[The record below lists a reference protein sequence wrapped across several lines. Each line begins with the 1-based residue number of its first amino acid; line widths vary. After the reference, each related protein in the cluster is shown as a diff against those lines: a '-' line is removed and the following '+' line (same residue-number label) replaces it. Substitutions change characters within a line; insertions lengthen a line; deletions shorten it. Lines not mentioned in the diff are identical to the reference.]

1 MISSYYFDINDT
13 SKIYEIKTI
22 DNYHNIPI
30 FKIWWELY
38 IFIFLNQNIFENV
51 RIKPDVIVR
60 CRRSGVYIIH
70 ILSSTP
76 QLHWK
81 SRKYILS
88 QRILNDASCCHDDQI
103 SLSHLGAYC
112 IVVAYSKLY
121 DHHQINKNFVYRC
134 YEFYSSPYNK
144 IY

>member
-1 MISSYYFDINDT
+1 MMRT
-13 SKIYEIKTI
+13 LQ
-22 DNYHNIPI
+22 HNV
-30 FKIWWELY
+30 
-38 IFIFLNQNIFENV
+38 NQNIFENV

-70 ILSSTP
+70 ILSSTS

-81 SRKYILS
+81 SRKHILS

-112 IVVAYSKLY
+112 IVAAYSKLY
-121 DHHQINKNFVYRC
+121 DHHQKRQFCVLMLWILFKSLQWNLLSSTTSMYCKFFILFIVWGL
-134 YEFYSSPYNK
+134 FYS
-144 IY
+144 

>member
-1 MISSYYFDINDT
+1 MMRT
-13 SKIYEIKTI
+13 LQ
-22 DNYHNIPI
+22 HNV
-30 FKIWWELY
+30 
-38 IFIFLNQNIFENV
+38 NQNIFENV

-121 DHHQINKNFVYRC
+121 DHHQINDNFCISMIWILFKYVQWNLLSSKTIYPM
-134 YEFYSSPYNK
+134 YDILMLLIFWELFYN
-144 IY
+144 

>member
-1 MISSYYFDINDT
+1 MNT
-13 SKIYEIKTI
+13 SKIYKK
-22 DNYHNIPI
+22 NYYEVLKIPI
-30 FKIWWELY
+30 FQDMMRTLEY
-38 IFIFLNQNIFENV
+38 IVNQNIFENV

-70 ILSSTP
+70 ILSSTS

-81 SRKYILS
+81 SRKHILS

-112 IVVAYSKLY
+112 IVAAYSKLY
-121 DHHQINKNFVYRC
+121 DHHQINDNFVYWC
-134 YEFYSSPYNK
+134 YEFYSSPYNELRVCTVK
-144 IY
+144 FSFCS

>member
-1 MISSYYFDINDT
+1 MMRT
-13 SKIYEIKTI
+13 LQ
-22 DNYHNIPI
+22 HNV
-30 FKIWWELY
+30 
-38 IFIFLNQNIFENV
+38 NQNIFENV

-70 ILSSTP
+70 ILSFSP

-81 SRKYILS
+81 SRKYIFA

-112 IVVAYSKLY
+112 TVVAYSQLY
-121 DHHQINKNFVYRC
+121 DHHQINDNFCISMIWILFKYVQWNLLSSITGIY
-134 YEFYSSPYNK
+134 YDILMLLIFWELFYN
-144 IY
+144 

>member
-1 MISSYYFDINDT
+1 MRRSYINKNYWQLSKNTNSQDMMRT
-13 SKIYEIKTI
+13 SQ
-22 DNYHNIPI
+22 
-30 FKIWWELY
+30 Y
-38 IFIFLNQNIFENV
+38 ILNQNIFENV

-121 DHHQINKNFVYRC
+121 DHHQINNNFVYRC
-134 YEFYSSPYNK
+134 YEFYASPCNK
-144 IY
+144 IL